1 MRRLD
6 GITNALNM
14 NLGKLWEMVR
24 NREAPSAAVH
34 GVKELVTTGRLNNN
48 INLRE
53 STEFNQI
60 VIEAT
65 QIPDLMNC
73 MACGLLKKK
82 KKITEWDPCLAL
94 HVGLPGFTTRWE
106 YHHLVFLAQWACL
119 SPH

>member
-1 MRRLD
+1 
-6 GITNALNM
+6 M

-82 KKITEWDPCLAL
+82 KKKSQNGIPALLYMLGYQVSPLGGSITTWSFWLSGLAS
-94 HVGLPGFTTRWE
+94 LPIRLQST
-106 YHHLVFLAQWACL
+106 HL
-119 SPH
+119 ST